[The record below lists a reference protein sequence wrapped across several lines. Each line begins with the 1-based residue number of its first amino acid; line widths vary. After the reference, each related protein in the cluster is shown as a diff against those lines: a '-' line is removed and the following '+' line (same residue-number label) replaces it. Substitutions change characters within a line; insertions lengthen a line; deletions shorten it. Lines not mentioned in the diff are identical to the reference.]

1 MYYTMALD
9 KTGSQAFF
17 PYFFMYGKCP
27 KITNTKVSDQMAYAN
42 NADSDQTAPKEQSDL
57 GLHCLPCH

>member
-1 MYYTMALD
+1 MALD

-27 KITNTKVSDQMAYAN
+27 KISNIKISDKIAYAN
-42 NADSDQTAPKEQSDL
+42 SADPDQSAPMEQSDL
-57 GLHCLPCH
+57 GLQCLLFH